1 MVGIATPFLE
11 PTSRAICY
19 RYFQTVG
26 KPVLECETS
35 RIINA
40 ITYHNGSNILPGIND
55 TVFTTATGN
64 NYLANGNYAISYNSR
79 VGTPTSIITISGG
92 SGVIS
97 AAQLCIF

>member
-1 MVGIATPFLE
+1 MSNINFFRIMVGIATPFLE

-40 ITYHNGSNILPGIND
+40 ITYLEIIIWLMGIMP
-55 TVFTTATGN
+55 
-64 NYLANGNYAISYNSR
+64 YL
-79 VGTPTSIITISGG
+79 II
-92 SGVIS
+92 
-97 AAQLCIF
+97 AE